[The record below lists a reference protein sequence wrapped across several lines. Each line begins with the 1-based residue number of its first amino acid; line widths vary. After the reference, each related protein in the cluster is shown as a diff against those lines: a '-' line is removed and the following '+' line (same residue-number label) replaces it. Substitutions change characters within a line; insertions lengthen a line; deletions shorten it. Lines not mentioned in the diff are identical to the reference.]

1 MPRITRA
8 EKAGDLDSEAN
19 LAERIGLERER
30 RSWST
35 AELARRMTEAGC
47 PTSQSA
53 VWRIENGVPRR
64 KISVD
69 ELLAVSK
76 VFGQALE
83 DLVKPVDESLNRLVN
98 YMEEYSDIMHE
109 VRSYHRWSE
118 LRAFVLAR
126 LLVTEPRLM
135 QEWRGLLPKIAGSW
149 AQPDDLEELIEDA
162 IDRYKKGEISEPTAQ
177 QMNDYLSSE
186 DGDYE
191 MTLSGYME
199 LLEG

>member
-1 MPRITRA
+1 
-8 EKAGDLDSEAN
+8 
-19 LAERIGLERER
+19 
-30 RSWST
+30 
-35 AELARRMTEAGC
+35 
-47 PTSQSA
+47 
-53 VWRIENGVPRR
+53 
-64 KISVD
+64 
-69 ELLAVSK
+69 
-76 VFGQALE
+76 
-83 DLVKPVDESLNRLVN
+83 
-98 YMEEYSDIMHE
+98 
-109 VRSYHRWSE
+109 
-118 LRAFVLAR
+118 
-126 LLVTEPRLM
+126 M